1 MRSAPDLQ
9 GEAPR
14 PGAVL
19 LGVGFV
25 AGGRPVIE
33 SSELFGGASSL
44 IIRHEGAE
52 YCLERTRSGK
62 LLLKK

>member
-1 MRSAPDLQ
+1 MKDGAA
-9 GEAPR
+9 APR
-14 PGAVL
+14 AVL
-19 LGVGFV
+19 IGVGFV
-25 AGGRPVIE
+25 AGGKPVVE

-44 IIRHEGAE
+44 IIRHEGSE